1 MIMDK
6 KLIVEAHIGASV
18 DKVWKSYND
27 PKQIVKWNS
36 AGDGWG
42 TVSAKND
49 LKVGGKFVYRMEPRD
64 NPDLG
69 FDFTGEYTK
78 VKPNELMAY
87 TMDDGRK
94 AVVKFKKE
102 GERTF
107 VTVEFD
113 AESENPE
120 EVQKAGW
127 QAILNS
133 FKSYVE
139 NNNAK

>member
-6 KLIVEAHIGASV
+6 KLTVEAHIDAPV
-18 DKVWKSYND
+18 DEVWKSYND
-27 PKQIVKWNS
+27 PKLIVKWNS

-42 TVSAKND
+42 TVSAKNN

-69 FDFTGEYTK
+69 FDFSGVYTK
-78 VKPNELMAY
+78 VKVNELMAY
-87 TMDDGRK
+87 TMDDNRK

-102 GERTF
+102 GDGTF
-107 VTVEFD
+107 VTIEFD
-113 AESENPE
+113 AESENSE

-139 NNNAK
+139 NNHAK